1 MIEKATDTLFCFALV
16 LLVQVGFGANTYGQ
30 VTQASY
36 QRLSLK
42 VDGDW
47 SRRIESDRVIY
58 DNYNV
63 PNASRAAV
71 VLYAFE
77 KHSDTKTSF
86 EKSWKN
92 IWPDSV
98 AAPRPRRLYTNDGLT
113 IYSNGNLLVN
123 VIGSGYA
130 QLYVFAADDGY
141 QAMLIWH
148 SSQSEFRRRQNEWNM
163 MAQEAI
169 FK

>member
-1 MIEKATDTLFCFALV
+1 MKKATDTIYCFVLV
-16 LLVQVGFGANTYGQ
+16 LLVQVGFGAKSYGQ

-63 PNASRAAV
+63 PNAARAAI

-77 KHSDTKTSF
+77 KDSDTKTSF
-86 EKSWKN
+86 EKSWKS

-98 AAPRPRRLYTNDGLT
+98 AVPRPRRLYTNDGAF
-113 IYSNGNLLVN
+113 IYTNGSLLVN
-123 VIGSGYA
+123 AIGSGYA

-148 SSQSEFRRRQNEWNM
+148 PAQSEFRRRQNEWNM